1 MKILI
6 VRTFPNIINPKQ
18 YNVQEIGLAKALT
31 KAGHECGIVLY
42 YGNNKDLVEKIPVI
56 YQGEEKE
63 VIIYRL
69 HGFNILKNGFFP
81 SLRKIAREYDVI
93 QVHEYDQITS
103 WLWYAWS
110 KRPVVIYHGPYFHP
124 FNKGYNLKCRIFDNL
139 FLKFKH
145 NKNTFCLTKSHAA
158 EVFLKERG
166 FQNVTAV
173 GVGLDTDNFT
183 NRSTKDKSEI
193 EVPQN
198 KFNLLYVGKIEER
211 RNPYFLLEVLEDV
224 CNRQDNINC
233 IIIGNGEE
241 EYTRQFL
248 EKAGNLI
255 KNGKL
260 QYYPFASQSQLSDI
274 YQQTQ
279 LMVFPTYYDIFGM
292 VLLEALYFG
301 LPVVSTPNGGADMLI
316 KNNKN
321 GWILEGNNAEEWSG
335 LIENI
340 YLDKEMY
347 RKVSEAIQKEH
358 NCGLYWDDLV
368 GEFEKAYQ
376 KAVKLWEEE

>member
-31 KAGHECGIVLY
+31 RAGHECGIVLY
-42 YGNNKDLVEKIPVI
+42 YGNNKDSIEKIPVL
-56 YQGEEKE
+56 YQDEEKE

-81 SLRKIAREYDVI
+81 SLKRIAGEYDVI

-110 KRPVVIYHGPYFHP
+110 KCPVVIYHGPYFHP
-124 FNKGYNLKCRIFDNL
+124 FNRGYNLKCRIFDSI
-139 FLKFKH
+139 FLKLKH
-145 NKNTFCLTKSHAA
+145 NKAVVCLTKSHAA
-158 EVFLKERG
+158 EAFLKERG
-166 FQNVTAV
+166 FRNVTAV

-183 NRSTKDKSEI
+183 NKSTEKKQEI
-193 EVPQN
+193 DVPQN

-224 CNRQDNINC
+224 CSRQDNINC
-233 IIIGNGEE
+233 IIIGNGEA

-248 EKAGNLI
+248 KKAENLI
-255 KNGKL
+255 EQGKL
-260 QYYPFASQSQLSDI
+260 QYYLSASQSQLSDV

-279 LMVFPTYYDIFGM
+279 LMVFPTHYDIFGM

-316 KNNKN
+316 KNSKN
-321 GWILEGNNAEEWSG
+321 GWVLECNNAEEWSR
-335 LIENI
+335 LIEKI
-340 YLDKEMY
+340 YLDKELYMT
-347 RKVSEAIQKEH
+347 VSETLKKER
-358 NCGLYWDDLV
+358 NCGLYWDELV
-368 GEFEKAYQ
+368 GEFEKAYL
-376 KAVKLWEEE
+376 KAIKCLEEE